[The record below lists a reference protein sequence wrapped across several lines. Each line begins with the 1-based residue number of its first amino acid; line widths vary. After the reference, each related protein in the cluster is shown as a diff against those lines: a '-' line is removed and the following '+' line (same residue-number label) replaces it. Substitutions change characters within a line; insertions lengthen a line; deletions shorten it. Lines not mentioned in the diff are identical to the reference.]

1 MNIAGLNPVSHQK
14 QHMITILVNHLSS
27 THEIKID
34 TVTTLHIKIYIPKH
48 AYYFKTWLDILK
60 THTLSIKLT
69 TNHNRW
75 TINIKV
81 QI

>member
-1 MNIAGLNPVSHQK
+1 MSIDWLNLVSHQK

-27 THEIKID
+27 TYEIKID
-34 TVTTLHIKIYIPKH
+34 IVTTLHIKIYIPKH
-48 AYYFKTWLDILK
+48 AYYFNTWLDILK
-60 THTLSIKLT
+60 THPLSIKLT